1 MRDPVRCRDKSIGYE
16 MNFRNCFLFLVAT
29 GLLVASPVHAQTR
42 VGEAAVVKNEVLRVA
57 ASSTSQIKVGDGLV
71 RRAATG
77 RQHASRR
84 RGIADRVLGG
94 V

>member
-1 MRDPVRCRDKSIGYE
+1 
-16 MNFRNCFLFLVAT
+16 MNSRKCFLFLFAIGVVAALMA
-29 GLLVASPVHAQTR
+29 GSASAQTR

-71 RRAATG
+71 RRPATG

>member
-1 MRDPVRCRDKSIGYE
+1 
-16 MNFRNCFLFLVAT
+16 MNSRKCLLFLFAIGLVAALMA
-29 GLLVASPVHAQTR
+29 GSASAQTR

>member
-1 MRDPVRCRDKSIGYE
+1 
-16 MNFRNCFLFLVAT
+16 MNSRKCFLFLFAIGVVAALMA
-29 GLLVASPVHAQTR
+29 GSASAQTR

>member
-1 MRDPVRCRDKSIGYE
+1 
-16 MNFRNCFLFLVAT
+16 MNSRKCFLFLFAIGVVAALMA
-29 GLLVASPVHAQTR
+29 GSASAQTR

-71 RRAATG
+71 RRPAAG